1 MAEEKTKKRCQNWS
15 KAEKVFA
22 LKLIKSQEDI
32 FERFQGANQG
42 KLKKKLCWEKIALE
56 LKAFVK
62 SGVCSENR
70 GVEEIRLRTPKNSV
84 RSKVDDS
91 RSTGQGRGDFS
102 IEEEIVAGILRY
114 RNPHELNGIPGCV
127 ETTCSVQKCSPP
139 AAVTT
144 KPCSSGISNGN
155 VLYEIL
161 LESDVSTGVT
171 PEKNRDMF
179 YIFQVVDLLN
189 DLYTCF
195 DAIIEN
201 YDVYKVET
209 IGDTYMVASGL
220 PERNG
225 NEHVRQI
232 ALMSLEI
239 IHSVCQFVIRHQ
251 PEVPLRAPIGLHYGP
266 VCAGVVGRKMPRY
279 CLFGDTVNTA
289 SRMKS
294 SGKGRILEMS
304 GWLYF

>member
-56 LKAFVK
+56 LKA

-127 ETTCSVQKCSPP
+127 EREQIAKRGSTIFFNSHLQRAEMLPTCSCHHE
-139 AAVTT
+139 A
-144 KPCSSGISNGN
+144 
-155 VLYEIL
+155 
-161 LESDVSTGVT
+161 
-171 PEKNRDMF
+171 MF
-179 YIFQVVDLLN
+179 
-189 DLYTCF
+189 
-195 DAIIEN
+195 
-201 YDVYKVET
+201 
-209 IGDTYMVASGL
+209 
-220 PERNG
+220 
-225 NEHVRQI
+225 
-232 ALMSLEI
+232 
-239 IHSVCQFVIRHQ
+239 
-251 PEVPLRAPIGLHYGP
+251 
-266 VCAGVVGRKMPRY
+266 
-279 CLFGDTVNTA
+279 
-289 SRMKS
+289 
-294 SGKGRILEMS
+294 
-304 GWLYF
+304 